1 MPARYLATLADTAAT
16 DRAPIAAVSQPTQAR
31 NQTAETVLQSRAGA
45 HAACLA
51 QIDAVLASRFPEY
64 VTLTEVTPLPLADA
78 AKLVGH
84 DEALLLFV
92 PTKDDTYLWAIT
104 RVETRWVKIALGANA
119 IGDHVKALRCGL
131 DYGGEWQ
138 GDGAQRCID
147 LLGLPAPPADAGTL
161 PFDLA
166 RAHELY
172 RSLFGEI
179 ADLFAAKH
187 LLVVASGPL
196 ASLPFHV
203 LVASEPPHAD
213 VAQPANYAL
222 ADWLARPAAVSV
234 LPSVASL
241 SALRK
246 FARQSQASAP
256 YIGFGNPLLLGGD
269 GTDRRAWANQS
280 CPSSGARQLSADE
293 RAIVRPPPAARGG
306 AFADVDALRLQ
317 APLPETA
324 DELCTVAR
332 LLGAPESSV
341 YMGGRATETAL
352 KTPSANGELGR
363 ARILHFATHG
373 LLAREADNILQSRA
387 EPALMLTPL
396 QLASEEDDGHAHGL

>member
-16 DRAPIAAVSQPTQAR
+16 DRAPIAAVSQPTQVR
-31 NQTAETVLQSRAGA
+31 NQTAETVLQSRARA
-45 HAACLA
+45 HAARLA
-51 QIDAVLASRFPEY
+51 QIDAVLATRFPEY

-179 ADLFAAKH
+179 ADLLAAKH

-203 LVASEPPHAD
+203 LVATEPPHAD
-213 VAQPANYAL
+213 VARPANHAL
-222 ADWLARPAAVSV
+222 VDWLARRAAVSV

-241 SALRK
+241 SALR
-246 FARQSQASAP
+246 
-256 YIGFGNPLLLGGD
+256 
-269 GTDRRAWANQS
+269 
-280 CPSSGARQLSADE
+280 
-293 RAIVRPPPAARGG
+293 
-306 AFADVDALRLQ
+306 
-317 APLPETA
+317 
-324 DELCTVAR
+324 
-332 LLGAPESSV
+332 
-341 YMGGRATETAL
+341 
-352 KTPSANGELGR
+352 
-363 ARILHFATHG
+363 
-373 LLAREADNILQSRA
+373 
-387 EPALMLTPL
+387 
-396 QLASEEDDGHAHGL
+396 